1 MSYAGHVSKTLRESA
16 GIKSALEQKL
26 ISVHELDSAHA
37 RVIRTPSASQVGV
50 SCLNA
55 ARMWLQGLGFEVTCR
70 GNEELRVTGTAKKGD
85 TSPKAAL
92 RNWHAAQK
100 ETLNSAKRDSPSV
113 IAAGHYAE
121 DVTELLKDPI
131 ILGMAVG
138 LREIPREKIMHDNGT
153 PRHEFM
159 GQANKTYRERGGK
172 GGKSIGAVAEAL
184 LKFYTDPREVK
195 IGAAIVDSAV
205 GD

>member
-26 ISVHELDSAHA
+26 ISVRELDSSHA
-37 RVIRTPSASQVGV
+37 RVVRNPSATQVGV

-55 ARMWLQGLGFEVTCR
+55 ARMWLQGLGFEVVCR
-70 GNEELRVTGTAKKGD
+70 GNEELRVSGTAKKGD
-85 TSPKAAL
+85 TSPRAAMN
-92 RNWHAAQK
+92 NWTRATK
-100 ETLNSAKRDSPSV
+100 ETEAAARQGSPTV

-121 DVTELLKDPI
+121 DVKELLKDPI
-131 ILGMAVG
+131 IISMAIG
-138 LREIPREKIMHDNGT
+138 LRDVPREKIMHDSGT

-159 GQANKTYRERGGK
+159 GQANRVYAERGGK
-172 GGKSIGAVAEAL
+172 GGKSIGAVAQAL
-184 LKFYTDPREVK
+184 IQLYTDPREVE
-195 IGAAIVDSAV
+195 IRSAIVDSAV